1 MSLCGCCWLLA
12 LPPSKASIAPAIQV
26 TALLVGVKIAFKAV
40 TNIDDGLIAGRQSR
54 ITSGQ

>member
-1 MSLCGCCWLLA
+1 MLGCFWPDLA
-12 LPPSKASIAPAIQV
+12 LPPSKVSIAPAIQV
-26 TALLVGVKIAFKAV
+26 TALLIGVKVALKAV